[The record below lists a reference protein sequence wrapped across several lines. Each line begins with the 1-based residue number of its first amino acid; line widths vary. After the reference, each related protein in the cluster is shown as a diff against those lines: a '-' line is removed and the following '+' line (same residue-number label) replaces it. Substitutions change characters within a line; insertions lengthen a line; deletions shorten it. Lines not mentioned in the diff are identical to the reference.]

1 MATDTLNKSTF
12 YRGPAQPCKAGTRK
26 IKGWVSLTLR
36 QKFPSL
42 FNQRFQSQSLP
53 PASSRLI
60 SRAAFALVVSGT
72 LNGCA
77 QLGYY
82 TQAVQGHFAMLSEA
96 KPIDHWLADP
106 GVRDDL
112 KTRLKRVREIREFAA
127 KDLALPDNGS
137 YTKYADLKRKYVL
150 WNVVA
155 TPELSLKPER
165 WCFPV
170 AGCVDYRGYYSREA
184 AQNFADSLSRQNLDV
199 RVTGVPAYSTL
210 GWFNDPVLSTFIEYP
225 EAELARLIFHE
236 LAHQVAYAPG
246 DSQFNESFATAVEE
260 IGVMRWLEARG
271 DDAMRAQYIAYQER
285 KEEFLALLSAY
296 AHQLEENFNRPASD
310 AEKRQRKAEI
320 FADLQQRYAQ
330 IKETKWGGYAGY
342 DRWFGERMTNAHL
355 ALISTYHDLA
365 PAFRGMLTKERHL
378 PTFYQSVRKLAK
390 MDNAA
395 RRQVLSAYLPPEPSS
410 PPPSQ
415 DARIETTVIPTAAMQ

>member
-1 MATDTLNKSTF
+1 MFSQYYLAPACLQNCQFRKKNCATIKARIHPHLAVIENETITMISPALGAASKS
-12 YRGPAQPCKAGTRK
+12 
-26 IKGWVSLTLR
+26 
-36 QKFPSL
+36 
-42 FNQRFQSQSLP
+42 
-53 PASSRLI
+53 LI
-60 SRAAFALVVSGT
+60 LRAALVLLVSAMAG
-72 LNGCA
+72 GCA

-112 KTRLKRVREIREFAA
+112 KTRLKRVREIRAFAA
-127 KDLALPDNGS
+127 KELALPENGS

-184 AQNFADSLSRQNLDV
+184 AQSFADSLSRQHLDV

-285 KEEFLALLSAY
+285 KEKFLALLSSY
-296 AHQLEENFNRPASD
+296 AQQLEENFNRPVSD

-330 IKETKWGGYAGY
+330 MKETQWGGYAGY
-342 DRWFGERMTNAHL
+342 DRWFGERMTNAHF

-365 PAFRGMLTKERHL
+365 PAFRAMLSKEKHL

-390 MDNAA
+390 MDKAA
-395 RRQVLSAYLPPEPSS
+395 RRKALSAYLPPQDPYL
-410 PPPSQ
+410 PPSQ
-415 DARIETTVIPTAAMQ
+415 NAGIETTVLPTAAAQ

>member
-1 MATDTLNKSTF
+1 M
-12 YRGPAQPCKAGTRK
+12 
-26 IKGWVSLTLR
+26 
-36 QKFPSL
+36 
-42 FNQRFQSQSLP
+42 
-53 PASSRLI
+53 RLI
-60 SRAAFALVVSGT
+60 SRAAFALLVSGMAG
-72 LNGCA
+72 GCA

-112 KTRLKRVREIREFAA
+112 KTRLKRVREIRAFAA
-127 KDLALPDNGS
+127 KELALPENGS

-184 AQNFADSLSRQNLDV
+184 AQSFADSLSRQHLDV

-285 KEEFLALLSAY
+285 KEKFLALLSSY
-296 AHQLEENFNRPASD
+296 AQQLEENFNRPVSD

-330 IKETKWGGYAGY
+330 MKETQWGGYAGY
-342 DRWFGERMTNAHL
+342 DRWFGERMTNAHF

-365 PAFRGMLTKERHL
+365 PAFRAMLSKEKHL

-390 MDNAA
+390 MDKAA
-395 RRQVLSAYLPPEPSS
+395 RRKALSAYLPPQDPYL
-410 PPPSQ
+410 PPSQ
-415 DARIETTVIPTAAMQ
+415 NAGIETTVLPTAAAQ